1 MLQNSLLVSNTHSSL
16 TLRKLCCR
24 SFVVAHIFVVSITL
38 TSLCSVLL
46 GIDDN
51 AWKKDVSSFSRN
63 ILSGLKKKNEFLL
76 SIYKNLKEVTDNKN
90 ADEVCKVPSK

>member
-1 MLQNSLLVSNTHSSL
+1 M
-16 TLRKLCCR
+16 
-24 SFVVAHIFVVSITL
+24 VAHIFVVSITL

-76 SIYKNLKEVTDNKN
+76 FIYKNLKEVTDNKN
-90 ADEVCKVPSK
+90 DDEVCKVPSK

>member
-1 MLQNSLLVSNTHSSL
+1 M
-16 TLRKLCCR
+16 
-24 SFVVAHIFVVSITL
+24 VAHIFVVSITL

-76 SIYKNLKEVTDNKN
+76 IIYKNLKEVTDNKN

>member
-1 MLQNSLLVSNTHSSL
+1 M
-16 TLRKLCCR
+16 
-24 SFVVAHIFVVSITL
+24 VAHIFVVSITL

-46 GIDDN
+46 GINDN

-76 SIYKNLKEVTDNKN
+76 TIYKNLKEVTDNKN